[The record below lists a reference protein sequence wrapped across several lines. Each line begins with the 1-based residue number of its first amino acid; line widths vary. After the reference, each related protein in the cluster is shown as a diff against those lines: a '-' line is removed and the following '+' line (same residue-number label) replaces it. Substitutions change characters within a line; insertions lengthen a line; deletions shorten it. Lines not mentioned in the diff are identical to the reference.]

1 MHNRLPLNMRSI
13 THPLAQGQLKK
24 NLTRSIIRAS
34 EKQRAKSD
42 ESAND
47 FMRKRI
53 LLVDDERSIRESLSK
68 ILRAENYEVVLAET
82 SQEAIEKHGAERID
96 LLILDLTPVK
106 NGWASLEW
114 LVAINPLSP
123 VVIITGRSNQRA
135 LAETAG
141 ADALME
147 KPLDV
152 PLLLQT
158 IRELMDGPME
168 NRAQR
173 ARNRA
178 SSSRYVPC
186 DNELFRE
193 MLLERFTTPYALPEL
208 KETW

>member
-1 MHNRLPLNMRSI
+1 VS
-13 THPLAQGQLKK
+13 LK
-24 NLTRSIIRAS
+24 
-34 EKQRAKSD
+34 KQRAKSD
-42 ESAND
+42 ENAND
-47 FMRKRI
+47 FMTKRI

-68 ILRAENYEVVLAET
+68 ILRAEKYEVVLAET
-82 SQEAIEKHGAERID
+82 SQEAIEKHGAKRID

-114 LVAINPLSP
+114 LVAINPRSP
-123 VVIITGRSNQRA
+123 VIIITGRSNQGA

-158 IRELMDGPME
+158 IRQLMDEPME

-173 ARNRA
+173 ASNRA
-178 SSSRYVPC
+178 SSFRYVPC
-186 DNELFRE
+186 DNALFRE
-193 MLLERFTTPYALPEL
+193 MLLERFTTPYALPES
-208 KETW
+208 KDTW